1 MDMLND
7 FLLLWFVLLHS
18 RIPDSSSPTCRR
30 LLFLLW
36 RAYNAMEGNVDSGVL
51 QIFACGV
58 WDLGIFFAESWALES
73 GIQFKESGIP
83 LTRGIRNPGKFH

>member
-18 RIPDSSSPTCRR
+18 RIPNSSSPTCRR

-36 RAYNAMEGNVDSGVL
+36 RAYNAMEGNVDSGVP

-58 WDLGIFFAESWALES
+58 WDLGIFFLWNPGLWNLEYNS
-73 GIQFKESGIP
+73 
-83 LTRGIRNPGKFH
+83 RNPESH